1 MERHS
6 SFVPNRILLSYFIL
20 HICSCQRTNAQQNK
34 NRHELNPRESGN
46 QQVQAQSFRQA
57 DQLNLGGVAR
67 VFKVTRVSA
76 KPTDP
81 IWFLRLAF
89 RKSITLIFLEEIW
102 RSNKIFFLSLTE
114 NKFYPTFYRKRR
126 LRRFELLGA
135 EFDRESFW

>member
-1 MERHS
+1 M
-6 SFVPNRILLSYFIL
+6 
-20 HICSCQRTNAQQNK
+20 
-34 NRHELNPRESGN
+34 
-46 QQVQAQSFRQA
+46 
-57 DQLNLGGVAR
+57 
-67 VFKVTRVSA
+67 FKVTRVSA

-114 NKFYPTFYRKRR
+114 NKFYPTSYRKRI
-126 LRRFELLGA
+126 LRRFEHLGA